1 MTKRKVVLRHFR
13 KPVADPAIDVRIIFR
28 RFPSVRQT
36 LTSMKDFGF
45 DIIDGWTVLVGSHNW
60 TSAGTTLNRDEDIAS
75 YYSDL
80 FLFDW
85 NRVGNVRINESI
97 PALSPYAGTRGASS
111 RVGSG

>member
-45 DIIDGWTVLVGSHNW
+45 DIIDGWTVLVGSHN
-60 TSAGTTLNRDEDIAS
+60 
-75 YYSDL
+75 
-80 FLFDW
+80 
-85 NRVGNVRINESI
+85 
-97 PALSPYAGTRGASS
+97 
-111 RVGSG
+111 

>member
-45 DIIDGWTVLVGSHNW
+45 DIIDG
-60 TSAGTTLNRDEDIAS
+60 
-75 YYSDL
+75 
-80 FLFDW
+80 
-85 NRVGNVRINESI
+85 
-97 PALSPYAGTRGASS
+97 
-111 RVGSG
+111 